1 MSLALFP
8 YQEVGAA
15 FLAGRKRA
23 GILDEPGAGKSAQAI
38 RALDRLGIMRAMVIA
53 PASVRANW
61 TAEFAKF
68 STRHRRIV
76 KGVTAHDYVAW
87 ERGHFDVIVTSFE
100 QATRWSKRIQS
111 ECEVIDT
118 IIIDEAHGLRNTD
131 TQRGAAILGPK
142 SDGVGG
148 IIQWAAYAW
157 WLTGTPLWGQP
168 SDIFTFLTFC
178 NVMPLSKPA
187 FLRRYFNVR
196 PTTYGSRNTVKTS
209 MIPELRAL
217 IGNNSLRRTLAETGV
232 ELPPI
237 FFSSALVDGDSQAV
251 TDLLRS
257 SPGLDQAIVA
267 ALQDGRGLSNLDS
280 DHVATLRRLIGE
292 AKAIPYAA
300 MLLDEL
306 RSGLDKCVTFGIH
319 RNALKLARDYL
330 VRHGIDAAVVNGET
344 STTDDE
350 RNFARFITDPSLR
363 VMLCNVRKA
372 GTGLNMVSS
381 CHVDMLESDWTP
393 NGNWQ
398 AIKRVYRLTQVRTV
412 RARFITLAD
421 SFDEVVNQIV
431 SEKARAI
438 AAIDGSPILPLA

>member
-1 MSLALFP
+1 VPLELFG

-23 GILDEPGAGKSAQAI
+23 GIFDEPGVGKTAVAI
-38 RALDRLGIMRAMVIA
+38 RALDNIGALRVMVIA
-53 PASVRANW
+53 PAAVRRNW
-61 TAEFAKF
+61 VSEFQKF
-68 STRHRRIV
+68 SRRHRRIV
-76 KGVTAHDYVAW
+76 MGVTINDFISW
-87 ERGHFDVIVTSFE
+87 QRGHFDVIVTSFE
-100 QATRWSKRIQS
+100 QGTRWSNHIQA
-111 ECEVIDT
+111 ECEVLDT
-118 IIIDEAHGLRNTD
+118 VVIDEAHGLRNAD
-131 TQRGAAILGPK
+131 THRGKAILGPK

-148 IIQWAAYAW
+148 IVQWAAYAW

-168 SDIFTFLTFC
+168 SDIRTFLTFC
-178 NVMPLSKPA
+178 RVMPLSEAA

-196 PTTYGSRNTVKTS
+196 PTTYGSRNTVKS
-209 MIPELRAL
+209 AMVPELRAL

-237 FFSSALVDGDSQAV
+237 FFSSALVDGDDRAV
-251 TDLLRS
+251 TELLLS
-257 SPGLDQAIVA
+257 SPGLDSAIVA
-267 ALQDGRGLSNLDS
+267 ALQEGRGLSNLDS

-330 VRHGIDAAVVNGET
+330 LRHGIDAVVVNGET
-344 STTDDE
+344 TTGEDD
-350 RNFARFITDPSLR
+350 RNFARFISDPSLR
-363 VMLCNVRKA
+363 VVLCNVRKA
-372 GTGLNMVSS
+372 GTGLNMTAS

-421 SFDEVVNQIV
+421 SFDEIVNQIV
-431 SEKARAI
+431 SEKAQAI